1 MIPKEKAEELYMKFY
16 GIPLYIKTVKQ
27 CCYITVDEILNE
39 YPAQCPEDS
48 YEMERY
54 LYWKEVKQE
63 IEKL

>member
-1 MIPKEKAEELYMKFY
+1 MTPKEHAKLLYGKFY
-16 GIPLYIKTVKQ
+16 GIPLYIKTVKE
-27 CCYITVDEILNE
+27 CCNIAVNELLNE

-48 YEMERY
+48 YEKERY

>member
-1 MIPKEKAEELYMKFY
+1 MTPAEKAQELYLKYY

-27 CCYITVDEILNE
+27 CCTIAVDELLNE

-48 YEMERY
+48 YEKERY